1 MDINITLLGEM
12 ITFAIFVWFTMK
24 FVWPPMMNAMND
36 RQKKIAD
43 GLAAAEQGQN
53 ELEMVRIKVKEQLLE
68 AKTEAAAIL
77 EQANQRAGHVIKEA
91 KDKARDEG
99 DRLLQLAQGE
109 IEQEFNAAREK
120 LMTHVS
126 KVAVA
131 GAEKILQREIDRA
144 SNDRL
149 VEELAGEI

>member
-1 MDINITLLGEM
+1 M
-12 ITFAIFVWFTMK
+12 
-24 FVWPPMMNAMND
+24 
-36 RQKKIAD
+36 Q
-43 GLAAAEQGQN
+43 
-53 ELEMVRIKVKEQLLE
+53 
-68 AKTEAAAIL
+68 
-77 EQANQRAGHVIKEA
+77 
-91 KDKARDEG
+91 DKARDEG

-120 LMTHVS
+120 LITHVS